1 MSNAA
6 TTRLALG
13 PLQFH
18 WPKAQ
23 MQSLYRKIA
32 DSPVDIV
39 YLGETVCSKRRE
51 FRHKDW
57 IETAELLSEAG
68 KSVVLSTFALVE
80 AQSELGYIRRLC
92 ENGEIW
98 VEANDMSAVQMLAGK
113 IPFVGGPTLN
123 VVNQRTLQK
132 LVDLGLQRWVV
143 PVELSR
149 TMLVEIRREMAE
161 PIEYELLAWGRLS
174 LAYSARCYT
183 ARAHRIS
190 KDDCANCCIDY
201 PDGLLLQT
209 REDEDFLVINGIQ
222 TMSARTSCVL
232 AELENSPG
240 IVDILR
246 ISPQAGDMD
255 SIIHQ
260 IDALRHGETTA
271 DAVARDLA
279 VHAPGGLCDGYWHGE
294 AGMMNVRQ
302 S

>member
-1 MSNAA
+1 MNDIAA
-6 TTRLALG
+6 TRLSLG

-23 MQSLYRKIA
+23 MQSLYRHVA

-51 FRHKDW
+51 FRHQDW
-57 IETAELLSEAG
+57 IDTAEQLSTAG

-80 AQSELGYIRRLC
+80 AQSELGYIRRIC
-92 ENGEIW
+92 ENGDIM

-113 IPFVGGPTLN
+113 VPFVGGPMLN
-123 VVNQRTLQK
+123 VLNQRTLQK

-149 TMLVEIRREMAE
+149 TMLAEIRAHIAE
-161 PIEYELLAWGRLS
+161 PIEYELLAWGRLP

-183 ARAHRIS
+183 ARAHKIS
-190 KDDCANCCIDY
+190 KDECANCCIDY

-232 AELENSPG
+232 SELENSPG
-240 IVDILR
+240 IADILR
-246 ISPQAGDMD
+246 ISPQVSDME
-255 SIIHQ
+255 SIIHL
-260 IDALRHGETTA
+260 IDALRRGATTA
-271 DAVARDLA
+271 DAAARDLA
-279 VHAPGGLCDGYWHGE
+279 GCAPGGLCDGYWHGE
-294 AGMMNVRQ
+294 AGMTNAR
-302 S
+302 

>member
-1 MSNAA
+1 VNDIA
-6 TTRLALG
+6 TPRLSIG

-23 MQSLYRKIA
+23 MQSFYRHLA
-32 DSPVDIV
+32 DSPIDIV

-51 FRHKDW
+51 FQHQDW
-57 IETAELLSEAG
+57 IDTAEQLTAAG
-68 KSVVLSTFALVE
+68 KSVVFSTVALVE

-92 ENGEIW
+92 ENGEIL

-113 IPFVGGPTLN
+113 VAFVGGPTLN
-123 VVNQRTLQK
+123 VLNQRSLQK

-149 TMLVEIRREMAE
+149 TMLAEIRAHITE
-161 PIEYELLAWGRLS
+161 PVEYELLAWGRLS

-232 AELENSPG
+232 AELSNGPG
-240 IVDILR
+240 IPDILR
-246 ISPQAGDMD
+246 ISPQAGGMD
-255 SIIHQ
+255 SIIQQ
-260 IDALRHGETTA
+260 IDALRRGETTA
-271 DAVARDLA
+271 DAAARDLA
-279 VHAPGGLCDGYWHGE
+279 GYAPGGLCDGYWHGK
-294 AGMMNVRQ
+294 AGMTNAR
-302 S
+302 

>member
-1 MSNAA
+1 MNDIA
-6 TTRLALG
+6 TTRLSLG

-23 MQSLYRKIA
+23 MQSLYRHVA
-32 DSPVDIV
+32 DSPADIV

-51 FRHKDW
+51 FRHQDW
-57 IETAELLSEAG
+57 IDTAEQLVAAG

-80 AQSELGYIRRLC
+80 AQSELGYIRRIC
-92 ENGEIW
+92 ENGDIL

-113 IPFVGGPTLN
+113 VPFVGGPTLN

-149 TMLVEIRREMAE
+149 TMLAEIRTHIAE
-161 PIEYELLAWGRLS
+161 PIEYELLAWGRLP

-183 ARAHRIS
+183 ARAHKIS
-190 KDDCANCCIDY
+190 KDECANCCIDY

-232 AELENSPG
+232 FELETGPG
-240 IVDILR
+240 VADILR
-246 ISPQAGDMD
+246 ISPQAGDMN

-260 IDALRHGETTA
+260 IDALRRGATTA
-271 DAVARDLA
+271 DAAAQDLA
-279 VHAPGGLCDGYWHGE
+279 SHAPGGLCNGYWHGE
-294 AGMMNVRQ
+294 AGMTNAR
-302 S
+302 

>member
-1 MSNAA
+1 MNDIA
-6 TTRLALG
+6 TTRLSLG

-23 MQSLYRKIA
+23 MQSLYRHVA
-32 DSPVDIV
+32 DSPADIV

-51 FRHKDW
+51 FRHQDW
-57 IETAELLSEAG
+57 IDTAEQLVAAG

-80 AQSELGYIRRLC
+80 AQSELGYIRRIC
-92 ENGEIW
+92 ENGDIM

-113 IPFVGGPTLN
+113 VPFVGGPTLN

-149 TMLVEIRREMAE
+149 TMLAEIRTHIAE
-161 PIEYELLAWGRLS
+161 PIEYELLAWGRLP

-183 ARAHRIS
+183 ARAHKIS
-190 KDDCANCCIDY
+190 KDECANCCIDY

-232 AELENSPG
+232 FELETGPG
-240 IVDILR
+240 VADILR
-246 ISPQAGDMD
+246 ISPQAGDMN

-260 IDALRHGETTA
+260 IDALRRGATTA
-271 DAVARDLA
+271 DAAAQDLA
-279 VHAPGGLCDGYWHGE
+279 SHAPGGLCNGYWHGE
-294 AGMMNVRQ
+294 AGMTNAR
-302 S
+302 

>member
-1 MSNAA
+1 VNDIAA
-6 TTRLALG
+6 TRLSLG

-23 MQSLYRKIA
+23 MQSLYRHVA

-51 FRHKDW
+51 YKHQDW
-57 IETAELLSEAG
+57 IDTAEQLSTAG

-80 AQSELGYIRRLC
+80 AQSELGYIRRIC
-92 ENGEIW
+92 ENGDIM

-113 IPFVGGPTLN
+113 VPFVGGPTLN
-123 VVNQRTLQK
+123 VLNQRTLQK

-149 TMLVEIRREMAE
+149 TMLAEIRAHIAE
-161 PIEYELLAWGRLS
+161 PIEYELLAWGRLP

-183 ARAHRIS
+183 ARAHKIS
-190 KDDCANCCIDY
+190 KDECANCCIDY

-232 AELENSPG
+232 SELENSPG
-240 IVDILR
+240 IADILR
-246 ISPQAGDMD
+246 ISPQIGDME
-255 SIIHQ
+255 SIIHL
-260 IDALRHGETTA
+260 IDALRRGATTA
-271 DAVARDLA
+271 DAAARDLA
-279 VHAPGGLCDGYWHGE
+279 GCAPGGLCDGYWHGE
-294 AGMMNVRQ
+294 AGMTNAR
-302 S
+302 

>member
-1 MSNAA
+1 MNDIAA
-6 TTRLALG
+6 TRLSLG

-23 MQSLYRKIA
+23 MQSLYRHVA

-51 FRHKDW
+51 FRYQDW
-57 IETAELLSEAG
+57 IDTAVQLSAAG

-92 ENGEIW
+92 ENGEIL

-113 IPFVGGPTLN
+113 VPFVGGPTLN
-123 VVNQRTLQK
+123 VLNQRTLQK
-132 LVDLGLQRWVV
+132 LVDLGLQRWVI

-149 TMLVEIRREMAE
+149 TMLAEIRALITE
-161 PIEYELLAWGRLS
+161 PIEYELLAWGRLP

-183 ARAHRIS
+183 TRAHKIS
-190 KDDCANCCIDY
+190 KDECANCCIDY

-232 AELENSPG
+232 SELEISPG
-240 IVDILR
+240 IADILR
-246 ISPQAGDMD
+246 ISPQAGDMN

-260 IDALRHGETTA
+260 IDALRRGETTPE
-271 DAVARDLA
+271 VAAQNLA
-279 VHAPGGLCDGYWHGE
+279 SHAPGGLCNGYWHGE
-294 AGMMNVRQ
+294 AGMTNAR
-302 S
+302 

>member
-1 MSNAA
+1 MNDIAA
-6 TTRLALG
+6 TRLSLG

-23 MQSLYRKIA
+23 MQSLYRHVA

-39 YLGETVCSKRRE
+39 YLGETVCSRRRE
-51 FRHKDW
+51 FRHQDW
-57 IETAELLSEAG
+57 IDTAEQLSTAG

-80 AQSELGYIRRLC
+80 AQSELGYIRRIC
-92 ENGEIW
+92 ENGDIM

-113 IPFVGGPTLN
+113 VPFVGGPTLN
-123 VVNQRTLQK
+123 VLNQRTLQK

-149 TMLVEIRREMAE
+149 TMLAEIRAHIAE
-161 PIEYELLAWGRLS
+161 PIEYELLAWGRLP

-183 ARAHRIS
+183 ARAHKIS
-190 KDDCANCCIDY
+190 KDECANCCIDY

-232 AELENSPG
+232 SELENSPG
-240 IVDILR
+240 IADILR
-246 ISPQAGDMD
+246 IGPQVGDME
-255 SIIHQ
+255 SIIHL
-260 IDALRHGETTA
+260 IDALRRGATTA
-271 DAVARDLA
+271 DAAARDLA
-279 VHAPGGLCDGYWHGE
+279 GCAPGGLCDGYWHGE
-294 AGMMNVRQ
+294 AGMTNAR
-302 S
+302 

>member
-1 MSNAA
+1 VNDIAA
-6 TTRLALG
+6 TRLSLG

-18 WPKAQ
+18 WPRAQ
-23 MQSLYRKIA
+23 MQSLYRHVA

-51 FRHKDW
+51 YKHQDW
-57 IETAELLSEAG
+57 IDTAEQLSTAG

-80 AQSELGYIRRLC
+80 AQSELGYIRRIC
-92 ENGEIW
+92 ENGDIM

-113 IPFVGGPTLN
+113 VPFVGGPTLN
-123 VVNQRTLQK
+123 VLNQRTLQK

-149 TMLVEIRREMAE
+149 TMLAEIRAHIAE
-161 PIEYELLAWGRLS
+161 PIEYELLAWGRLP

-183 ARAHRIS
+183 ARAHKIS
-190 KDDCANCCIDY
+190 KDECANCCIDY

-232 AELENSPG
+232 SELENSPG
-240 IVDILR
+240 IADILR
-246 ISPQAGDMD
+246 ISPQIGDME
-255 SIIHQ
+255 SIIHL
-260 IDALRHGETTA
+260 IDALRRGATTA
-271 DAVARDLA
+271 DAAARDLA
-279 VHAPGGLCDGYWHGE
+279 GCAPGGLCDGYWHGE
-294 AGMMNVRQ
+294 AGMTNAR
-302 S
+302 

>member
-1 MSNAA
+1 MNDIAA
-6 TTRLALG
+6 TRLSLG

-23 MQSLYRKIA
+23 MQSLYRHVA

-51 FRHKDW
+51 FRHQDW
-57 IETAELLSEAG
+57 IDTAEQLSTAG

-80 AQSELGYIRRLC
+80 AQSELGYIRRIC
-92 ENGEIW
+92 ENGDIM

-113 IPFVGGPTLN
+113 VPFVGGPTLN
-123 VVNQRTLQK
+123 VLNQRTLQK

-149 TMLVEIRREMAE
+149 TMLAEIRAHIAE
-161 PIEYELLAWGRLS
+161 PIEYELLAWGRLP

-183 ARAHRIS
+183 ARAHKIS
-190 KDDCANCCIDY
+190 KDECANCCIDY

-232 AELENSPG
+232 SELENSPG
-240 IVDILR
+240 IADILR
-246 ISPQAGDMD
+246 ISPQVGDME
-255 SIIHQ
+255 SIIHL
-260 IDALRHGETTA
+260 IDALRRGATTA
-271 DAVARDLA
+271 DAAARDLA
-279 VHAPGGLCDGYWHGE
+279 GCAPGGLCDGYWHGE
-294 AGMMNVRQ
+294 AGMTNAR
-302 S
+302 

>member
-1 MSNAA
+1 MNDIAA
-6 TTRLALG
+6 TRLSLG

-23 MQSLYRKIA
+23 MQSLYRRVA

-51 FRHKDW
+51 YKHQDW
-57 IETAELLSEAG
+57 IDTAERLTTSG

-80 AQSELGYIRRLC
+80 AQSELGYIRRIC
-92 ENGEIW
+92 ENGDIL

-113 IPFVGGPTLN
+113 VPFVGGPTLN
-123 VVNQRTLQK
+123 VLNQRTLQK

-149 TMLVEIRREMAE
+149 TMLAEIRAHIAE
-161 PIEYELLAWGRLS
+161 PIEYELLAWGRLP

-183 ARAHRIS
+183 ARAHKIS
-190 KDDCANCCIDY
+190 KDECANCCIDY

-232 AELENSPG
+232 SELENSPG
-240 IVDILR
+240 IADILR
-246 ISPQAGDMD
+246 ISPQVGDME
-255 SIIHQ
+255 SIIHL
-260 IDALRHGETTA
+260 IDALRRGATTA
-271 DAVARDLA
+271 DAAARDLA
-279 VHAPGGLCDGYWHGE
+279 GCAPGGLCDGYWHGE
-294 AGMMNVRQ
+294 AGMTNAR
-302 S
+302 

>member
-1 MSNAA
+1 VNDIAA
-6 TTRLALG
+6 TRLSLG

-23 MQSLYRKIA
+23 MQSLYRHVA

-51 FRHKDW
+51 FRHQDW
-57 IETAELLSEAG
+57 IDTAEQLSTAG

-80 AQSELGYIRRLC
+80 AQSELGYIRRIC
-92 ENGEIW
+92 ENGDIM

-113 IPFVGGPTLN
+113 VPFVGGPTLN
-123 VVNQRTLQK
+123 VLNQRTLQK

-149 TMLVEIRREMAE
+149 TMLAEIRAHIAE
-161 PIEYELLAWGRLS
+161 PIEYELLAWGRLP

-183 ARAHRIS
+183 ARAHKIS
-190 KDDCANCCIDY
+190 KDECANCCIDY

-232 AELENSPG
+232 SELENSPG
-240 IVDILR
+240 IADILR
-246 ISPQAGDMD
+246 ISPQIGDME
-255 SIIHQ
+255 SIIHL
-260 IDALRHGETTA
+260 IDALRRGATTA
-271 DAVARDLA
+271 DAAARDLA
-279 VHAPGGLCDGYWHGE
+279 GCAPGGLCDGYWHGE
-294 AGMMNVRQ
+294 AGMTNAR
-302 S
+302 

>member
-1 MSNAA
+1 MNDIA
-6 TTRLALG
+6 TPRLSLG

-23 MQSLYRKIA
+23 MQSFYRHVA
-32 DSPVDIV
+32 ESPIDIV

-51 FRHKDW
+51 FRHQDW
-57 IETAELLSEAG
+57 IDTAEQLTASG

-80 AQSELGYIRRLC
+80 AQSELGYIRRVC
-92 ENGEIW
+92 ENGEIL

-113 IPFVGGPTLN
+113 VPFVGGPTLN
-123 VVNQRTLQK
+123 VLNQRTLQK

-149 TMLVEIRREMAE
+149 TMLAEIRAHMAK
-161 PIEYELLAWGRLS
+161 PVEYELLAWGRLS

-183 ARAHRIS
+183 ARAHKIS

-232 AELENSPG
+232 SALVDCPG
-240 IVDILR
+240 ITDILR
-246 ISPQAGDMD
+246 ISPQARDMD
-255 SIIHQ
+255 SIIKQ
-260 IDALRHGETTA
+260 IDALRRGETTA
-271 DAVARDLA
+271 DAATRNLA
-279 VHAPGGLCDGYWHGE
+279 GYAHGGLCDGYWCGE
-294 AGMMNVRQ
+294 AGMTNAQ
-302 S
+302 

>member
-1 MSNAA
+1 MNDIAA
-6 TTRLALG
+6 TKLSLG

-23 MQSLYRKIA
+23 MQSLYRHVA
-32 DSPVDIV
+32 DSPADIV

-51 FRHKDW
+51 FRHQDW
-57 IETAELLSEAG
+57 IDTAEQLVAAG

-92 ENGEIW
+92 ENGEIL

-113 IPFVGGPTLN
+113 VPFVGGPTLN
-123 VVNQRTLQK
+123 VLNQRTLQK

-149 TMLVEIRREMAE
+149 TMLAEIRAHIAE
-161 PIEYELLAWGRLS
+161 PIEYELLAWGRLP

-183 ARAHRIS
+183 ARAHKIS
-190 KDDCANCCIDY
+190 KDECANCCIDY

-232 AELENSPG
+232 SELENSPG
-240 IVDILR
+240 IADILR
-246 ISPQAGDMD
+246 ISPQVGDME
-255 SIIHQ
+255 SIIHL
-260 IDALRHGETTA
+260 IDALRRGATTA
-271 DAVARDLA
+271 DAAARDLA
-279 VHAPGGLCDGYWHGE
+279 GCAPGGLCDGYWHGE
-294 AGMMNVRQ
+294 AGMTNAR
-302 S
+302 

>member
-1 MSNAA
+1 MNEIAA
-6 TTRLALG
+6 TRLSLG

-23 MQSLYRKIA
+23 MQSLYRHVA

-39 YLGETVCSKRRE
+39 YLGETVCSRRRE
-51 FRHKDW
+51 FRHQDW
-57 IETAELLSEAG
+57 IDTAEQLSTAG

-80 AQSELGYIRRLC
+80 AQSELGYIRRIC
-92 ENGEIW
+92 ENGDIM

-113 IPFVGGPTLN
+113 VPFVGGPTLN
-123 VVNQRTLQK
+123 VLNQRTLQK

-149 TMLVEIRREMAE
+149 TMLAEIRAHIAE
-161 PIEYELLAWGRLS
+161 PIEYELLAWGRLP

-183 ARAHRIS
+183 ARAHKIS
-190 KDDCANCCIDY
+190 KDECANCCIDY

-232 AELENSPG
+232 SELENSPG
-240 IVDILR
+240 IADILR
-246 ISPQAGDMD
+246 IGPQVGDME
-255 SIIHQ
+255 SIIHL
-260 IDALRHGETTA
+260 IDALRRGATTA
-271 DAVARDLA
+271 DAAARDLA
-279 VHAPGGLCDGYWHGE
+279 GCAPGGLCDGYWHGE
-294 AGMMNVRQ
+294 AGMTNAR
-302 S
+302 